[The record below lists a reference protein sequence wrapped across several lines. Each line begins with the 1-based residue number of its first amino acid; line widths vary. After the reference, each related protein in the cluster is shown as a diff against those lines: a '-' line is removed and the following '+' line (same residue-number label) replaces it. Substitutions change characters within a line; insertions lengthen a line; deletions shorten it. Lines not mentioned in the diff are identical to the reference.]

1 MPEGSIMTRSYSGSS
16 KFEGGDARSKA
27 SENDTLYND
36 DPPASPGEAYVP
48 PKKRIY
54 YADWTRA
61 LAI

>member
-1 MPEGSIMTRSYSGSS
+1 MPEQSLSSKRSY
-16 KFEGGDARSKA
+16 EGGSARRSQA
-27 SENDTLYND
+27 SDNDTLYQD
-36 DPPASPGEAYVP
+36 DPPASPGEGYVP